1 MSESNTVSLTA
12 FYGVKAGMTRIFDE
26 SGKHVPVTVI
36 KLVPN
41 VISQVKTT
49 ETDGYNAYQL
59 AYGVKREKLVTK
71 PIKGRLTKAG
81 VDAKFT
87 KFAEL
92 RTDDVVSESLGKEV
106 SLDSFEARSFVD
118 VTGTTKG
125 KGFAGVMKKYNF
137 QGGPAA
143 HGSKF
148 HRTTGSIGNRA
159 TPGRVFK
166 QKKMPGHMGVIRKTI
181 QNLEVV
187 EVNQEQGYMLIKGSV
202 PGSKNGFVRVSK
214 ALKK

>member
-49 ETDGYNAYQL
+49 DKDGYNAYQV
-59 AYGVKREKLVTK
+59 AYNVKREKLVSK

-81 VDAKFT
+81 IDKNLT
-87 KFAEL
+87 RFAEVK
-92 RTDDVVSESLGKEV
+92 DENVAVDNLGKEL
-106 SLDSFEARSFVD
+106 SLESFEAKTFVD
-118 VTGTTKG
+118 VTGITKG
-125 KGFAGVMKKYNF
+125 KGFAGVMKRYNF
-137 QGGPAA
+137 QGGPGA

-159 TPGRVFK
+159 TPGRVFP
-166 QKKMPGHMGVIRKTI
+166 QKKMPGHMGDERKTI

-202 PGSKNGFVRVSK
+202 PGSKNGFVKIAK